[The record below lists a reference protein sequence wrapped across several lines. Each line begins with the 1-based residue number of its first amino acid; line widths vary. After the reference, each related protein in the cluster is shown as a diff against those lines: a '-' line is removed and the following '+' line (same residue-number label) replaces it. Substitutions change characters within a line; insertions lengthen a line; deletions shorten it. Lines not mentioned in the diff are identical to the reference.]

1 MRVAPSVT
9 LNDGRSMPVIG
20 LGTWPLDDDAAERVV
35 GDALAA
41 GYRHV
46 DTAIRYGNETGVGR
60 ALASSGLPR
69 DALFVT
75 TKLDGESQGEER
87 AEAGLRASLERL
99 GLESVDLLLIH
110 WPLPQRDLYV
120 STWRTFERLQGLR
133 LARSIGVSNFKPAH
147 LERLAAETSVTP
159 AVNQIQLNPHVARL
173 DHRRYH
179 DQHGVVTVSY
189 TPLGRG
195 STLLAEGAL
204 ASIAARHGKTP
215 AQVVLRWHLQH
226 GLVPIPKSADPGR
239 LRENLAVLDFRLDAG
254 EVAAIDA
261 LDTGGGVDS
270 DERGH

>member
-1 MRVAPSVT
+1 MEVPNVT
-9 LNDGRSMPVIG
+9 LLDGRSLPIIG
-20 LGTWPLDDDAAERVV
+20 LGTWPLDDAAAERVV
-35 GDALAA
+35 SDAIAA

-46 DTAIRYGNETGVGR
+46 DTAVRYGNETGVGR
-60 ALASSGLPR
+60 ALAASGLPR
-69 DALFVT
+69 EALFVT
-75 TKLDGESQGEER
+75 TKLDGEFQGGER

-120 STWRTFERLQGLR
+120 STWRTFERLQGLA

-159 AVNQIQLNPHVARL
+159 AVNQIQLNPRVARL

-179 DQHGVVTVSY
+179 DQHGIMTVSY

-195 STLLAEGAL
+195 PDLLAEPVLHG
-204 ASIAARHGKTP
+204 IARRHGKTP

-239 LRENLAVLDFRLDAG
+239 LRENLAVFDFQLAAA